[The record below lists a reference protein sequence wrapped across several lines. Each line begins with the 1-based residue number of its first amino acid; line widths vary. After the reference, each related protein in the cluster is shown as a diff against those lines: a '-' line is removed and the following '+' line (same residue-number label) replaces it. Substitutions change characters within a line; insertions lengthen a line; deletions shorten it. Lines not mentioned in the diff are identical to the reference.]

1 MIRIA
6 SILLVLAALA
16 AAGLQAARSLRPTN
30 AMRVVGTAV
39 TDSRAAA
46 RPVAAGLM
54 PLGPAGGRGTGHGR
68 TPPGGGTYP
77 IILWPE

>member
-46 RPVAAGLM
+46 RPVAARRRDAPHHPLAGMM
-54 PLGPAGGRGTGHGR
+54 PTQHRLIA
-68 TPPGGGTYP
+68 
-77 IILWPE
+77 EQ